1 LGDFCYGGTM
11 LDVSMVYLCS
21 VLSKEEFIK
30 EAFHMPK
37 SVSEAFWS
45 YFAPVY
51 FGADRPLRDINE
63 EIDPYAGIKTLLIE
77 RDTKC
82 PMPEFREKL
91 VSILK

>member
-1 LGDFCYGGTM
+1 M

-21 VLSKEEFIK
+21 VLSNEEFIK

-37 SVSEAFWS
+37 SVSEAFWG
-45 YFAPVY
+45 YFAHDY

-63 EIDPYAGIKTLLIE
+63 EIDPYAGLKTLMVE